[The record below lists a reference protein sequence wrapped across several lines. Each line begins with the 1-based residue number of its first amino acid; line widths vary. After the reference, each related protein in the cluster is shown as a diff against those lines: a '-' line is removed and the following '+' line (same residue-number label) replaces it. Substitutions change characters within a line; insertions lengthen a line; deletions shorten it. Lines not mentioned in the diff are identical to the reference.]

1 MRITAKE
8 NKTIPQAVILISA
21 RAEWN
26 AVVEF
31 YENPAVES
39 SPLGKH
45 FQIPVSGINC
55 LFFHGGWGKVAAAT
69 SAQYVIDRWQPQLLV
84 NLGTC
89 GGFNGLVDVGEV
101 ILANETV
108 IYDIYERMG
117 DPLAAFEHYSTHIDL
132 SYLGQP
138 YPHAVRA
145 GRLVSADQDID
156 PAMVQTLS
164 VDFSAVAADWESGA
178 IAWTAARNDTKVLIL
193 RAVSDLVGAGGGELY
208 DQGDFQLRARE
219 VMLPLLRALPA
230 WLNCAFEK

>member
-1 MRITAKE
+1 MKKSDQLGSL
-8 NKTIPQAVILISA
+8 KTVVVISA
-21 RAEWN
+21 RAEWM
-26 AVVEF
+26 ATCEAF
-31 YENPAVES
+31 DQSAVET
-39 SPLGKH
+39 SPLGE
-45 FQIPVSGINC
+45 FFNALVSGFDC
-55 LFFHGGWGKVAAAT
+55 VFFHGGWGKVAAAA
-69 SAQYVIDRWQPQLLV
+69 SAQYVIDRWRPRLLV

-89 GGFNGLVDVGEV
+89 GGFHRLVDVGEV
-101 ILANETV
+101 ILASETV

-117 DPLAAFEHYSTHIDL
+117 DPQAALEHYSTHIDL

-178 IAWTAARNDTKVLIL
+178 IAWTAAHNDTRVLIL